1 MNVSDLAFP
10 DLRSLYGHI
19 ERTIA
24 HIVVFDDGEVIS
36 EGTGF
41 AFTSDGAVLTAAH
54 VVAGGFP
61 VRPGEVDLHSRK
73 VLVFFVRQGLQ
84 ILYRPA
90 ICPFQIEG
98 AGLEK
103 PLQLDVAIIVPVD
116 KPAAELEFLTA
127 SVDPPSLGDEM
138 YFGGYSDEVEFPFLV
153 DRHLSSNTEGL
164 DVYQRA
170 LATGVKMRL
179 AGPIIKRGTVGNAI
193 VGIAEHDG
201 KAVLKQTLFYL
212 DNQVHYGAS
221 GGPIVD
227 RSGVARGVISK
238 RMLTRSGDTE
248 VPAGSTLGIGLEPL
262 LAIAVSTQLK

>member
-1 MNVSDLAFP
+1 MNTSDPTFP
-10 DLRSLYGHI
+10 DLHSLYSHVK
-19 ERTIA
+19 RAIA
-24 HIVVFDDGEVIS
+24 HIIVFDDDEVIS

-54 VVAGGFP
+54 VIAGGFP
-61 VRPGEVDLHSRK
+61 VSPGEVDLHSRK
-73 VLVFFVRQGLQ
+73 VLVFFVQQGLQ

-90 ICPFQIEG
+90 ICPFQIKG

-103 PLQLDVAIIVPVD
+103 PLQLDVAVIVPVE
-116 KPAAELEFLTA
+116 KPAAELDFIAA

-138 YFGGYSDEVEFPFLV
+138 YFGGYSDEVEFPFSL
-153 DRHLSSNTEGL
+153 DRYLSSNTEGL

-170 LATGVKMRL
+170 LTTGVKARL

-193 VGIAEHDG
+193 VGVAENDG

-227 RSGVARGVISK
+227 RSGIARGVISK
-238 RMLTRSGDTE
+238 RMVTRSGDTE

-262 LAIAVSTQLK
+262 LALAAK